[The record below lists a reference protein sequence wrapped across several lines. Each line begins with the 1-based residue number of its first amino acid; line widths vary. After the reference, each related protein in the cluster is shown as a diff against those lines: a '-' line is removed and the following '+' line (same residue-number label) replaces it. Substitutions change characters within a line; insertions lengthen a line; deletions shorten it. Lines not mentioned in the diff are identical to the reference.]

1 MRHCKWC
8 GKPHNNWSDY
18 CSEKCRIEEEEAR
31 RKGYDVGDN
40 NNSTKG
46 CVKGCSSI
54 FVGMFVLMFFFVISN
69 MENDNNETNSI
80 TENTSNLPI
89 ESSEHNTIS
98 ETYTS
103 DNDIE
108 TSVIHEDDSPSPSHL
123 ETDNEHLSNDDNSNT
138 TESNNDTDTPTEQ
151 QEIYTVVDQMPKFP
165 SGDKELLEYI
175 SKNIKYP
182 RDAWYDDIQGRVIVQ
197 VVITKTG
204 EIGDAK
210 VVRSVHPDLDK
221 EALRVIKSLPDFI
234 PGRKNDQPVDVW
246 YTIPVTFKI

>member
-1 MRHCKWC
+1 
-8 GKPHNNWSDY
+8 
-18 CSEKCRIEEEEAR
+18 
-31 RKGYDVGDN
+31 
-40 NNSTKG
+40 
-46 CVKGCSSI
+46 
-54 FVGMFVLMFFFVISN
+54 
-69 MENDNNETNSI
+69 
-80 TENTSNLPI
+80 
-89 ESSEHNTIS
+89 
-98 ETYTS
+98 
-103 DNDIE
+103 
-108 TSVIHEDDSPSPSHL
+108 
-123 ETDNEHLSNDDNSNT
+123 
-138 TESNNDTDTPTEQ
+138 
-151 QEIYTVVDQMPKFP
+151 MPKFP